1 MLRVKLVRSPI
12 GNNIRNRRT
21 VAALGLRKL
30 HQVVEHKDTPSIRG
44 MLHKVKHMVQVE
56 VIPDE
61 PEKAPKKTTK
71 KKVEETPSETE

>member
-12 GNNIRNRRT
+12 GNNVRNRRT

-56 VIPDE
+56 EIPDE

-71 KKVEETPSETE
+71 KKVEEAQSETE